1 MCAAPRPWEPTAES
15 FSPRSGC
22 SRRLPREKNLTES
35 PWAPAGAVLLGA
47 EPGQSRLRGTP
58 QILDRKIKRTE
69 PSGSAPSQAQG
80 SAPCRTNPRPVG
92 AGAAPGPPGFFFFLS
107 LFLFFFLLKNEKMCE
122 QIRSKTSGFSLFF
135 PPFLFFFFLPFL
147 SFLLFSRTI
156 FNGELFFPFS
166 NSFHQTCCRES

>member
-1 MCAAPRPWEPTAES
+1 MCADPRPWEPTAES

-22 SRRLPREKNLTES
+22 SRRLPREKNLTGS

-135 PPFLFFFFLPFL
+135 PPFLFFSFLPFL